1 MQDRE
6 NTMKRPLVL
15 SLSHS
20 SLCFAMILVCALL
33 VRGLAW
39 ADTIPV
45 AMVVQVRE
53 SAVRE
58 QASVVAPVVRMLKFQ
73 DPVLFWGSK
82 DGWAKVQLPGSSKLY
97 YMFESALVP
106 RVPKGVQGEVSDA
119 ASGVTSPEIV
129 LAGKGF
135 NAALD
140 AALDSAL
147 EDEYTKNTHLDY
159 TWVNQMELW
168 GCSPSAL
175 ADFILGTP

>member
-1 MQDRE
+1 
-6 NTMKRPLVL
+6 MKRPFALRL
-15 SLSHS
+15 PHS
-20 SLCFAMILVCALL
+20 SLCFAMILVCALF
-33 VRGLAW
+33 VIVPAW

-58 QASVVAPVVRMLKFQ
+58 KASVVAPVVRMLKFQ

-97 YMFESALVP
+97 YMFETALAP
-106 RVPKGVQGEVSDA
+106 KVPKGSQGEVSDA
-119 ASGVTSPEIV
+119 ASGVASPEIV

-140 AALDSAL
+140 AVLDSAL
-147 EDEYTKNTHLDY
+147 EDEYTKDAHVDY